1 MPAMNV
7 AFWCNIGMCQYCLL
21 KKANTW
27 DDPQHHVQDDR
38 FPVDQHNGAFGLE
51 QGRQEVPRRE
61 AGGEDSSETTESDL
75 RLPLGQKPDM
85 ETAAAPDGEDVKE
98 SQEGD
103 GCPSDAADSE
113 RDDTPHEDKSAAES
127 SSKEYKGARTRSE

>member
-1 MPAMNV
+1 MP
-7 AFWCNIGMCQYCLL
+7 Q
-21 KKANTW
+21 
-27 DDPQHHVQDDR
+27 
-38 FPVDQHNGAFGLE
+38 
-51 QGRQEVPRRE
+51 RE

-85 ETAAAPDGEDVKE
+85 ETAAAPDGEDVEE

-103 GCPSDAADSE
+103 GYPSDAADSE

-127 SSKEYKGARTRSE
+127 SSKEYEGARTCSE